1 MKIVDAVAVRVNP
14 IFAAMGQQQR
24 NRDRERTGERAQ
36 GRDEQQTR
44 DHHRERCCGA
54 PLAAGEAHHRAH
66 CLPRHSRSA
75 QHLRQPPAQ
84 DDDQADH
91 RDLIHHRNTQQVN
104 GIAGSGQQN
113 EERRDDRDHCRNAE
127 DDRPPLTAGT
137 GSLRFT
143 PKSGQWLRGHDGR
156 GQ

>member
-1 MKIVDAVAVRVNP
+1 MPRAATSSRHEIIIANAAAVRP
-14 IFAAMGQQQR
+14 LPPAKRIT
-24 NRDRERTGERAQ
+24 ERTVCPA
-36 GRDEQQTR
+36 TPV
-44 DHHRERCCGA
+44 A
-54 PLAAGEAHHRAH
+54 
-66 CLPRHSRSA
+66 RSN
-75 QHLRQPPAQ
+75 LRQPPAQ